1 MFTKTDQHISSRNKA
16 LFNQENPSSFI
27 QPKLN
32 VGQPGDK
39 YEVEA
44 DRAADN
50 IVAKSN
56 SDTTSFIS
64 PNLGIQKQ
72 SDEDIQQKP
81 VVDEITP
88 GVQLKENSFLQKSQE
103 EEIQQKEEE
112 VQEKSEEETVQTQLD
127 ENVQESKDTLQTKT
141 IEVTPIQ
148 NKSAEEEV
156 QTKEEEIQEKE
167 DEETL
172 QQKSTGAGDAS
183 GIEDSLS
190 SSKGGGSPLDS
201 ETKGEME
208 AGFGSD
214 FSGVRVHN
222 DSNAVQMNQEL
233 GSQAFTNGNDIYL
246 NEGKY
251 NPSSD
256 SGKHLL
262 AHELTHTVQQG
273 ASPAHSIQQKEA
285 KTTKREDGKP
295 TVPLD
300 ITQRFGLNDAW
311 ATYLDGLYAKGK
323 RIFEVDVKIGNR
335 YGGTIKVTKKTST
348 ITGKK
353 AKYELYQKGFAR
365 YLNVS
370 GWSFMDPLRN
380 AGVEPILVLKNFGD
394 DQITKGFLSI
404 KTKGTPLIGD
414 AMGFMKGFN
423 SNLEK
428 MKMHGISTI
437 NVNADGL
444 KNTFEQGKLNF
455 QVNALSTK
463 IAGFMQ
469 AGGGIGIV
477 NDGFT
482 INFVGKIDVPGVAT
496 GELNIKRKQDGNL
509 DGSVEIDANISNV
522 NAKVKAEYVKGE
534 ILIQG
539 SGRIQSEKFS
549 GELNFLVTDEAK
561 SKQMMHAALG
571 VQTLEGDKKQAKAP
585 KPSKKKVKTQ
595 KNLVIVGWGTVEV
608 TITPWLQGK
617 ATVGLDH
624 KGQVTVIGSISV
636 PNEVR
641 LMEQKGKKQD
651 LFDVEIKAGYGIPL
665 VGQVFLFAGV
675 GMFVNA
681 GFGPLVLKDVGFTG
695 TYSTDPSVLQN
706 FNITGTLNIN
716 AFAMLGLKIEAGVGV
731 TLLGHD
737 IKAGISGTA
746 AAGIQAYAEAT
757 PTFEYKEKKNPTGGK
772 VGESRLKG
780 HFEAA
785 AQVFLQLGGS
795 LFYELDSPWWSP
807 APDGRTDH
815 PLGEVQ
821 YPLDQMGIGAD
832 VDWLVG
838 SEKPPELKFKPVK
851 FDPGKFTAD
860 MMADPP
866 KKKQGESKAK
876 PKGKFDDKSGGGNKQ
891 KNPKLEK
898 GGKGN
903 PNTKKK
909 DPKKLSDDQKYLQGL
924 NELSKLEKANPKPSI
939 GVVKTK
945 MQQVKSKY
953 GLQTVNIKTQ
963 KDGEVTIYVKH
974 KKQNNSKRLLKIKM
988 MSSAERMKLLTAAM
1002 GDLRKREMK
1011 ILDKQGN
1018 TLEAKAKDM
1027 LNTWKKAHPVIES
1040 AKVVDGKTT
1049 WDYEIDTGE
1058 KKGIEKGKGKTGKEL
1073 GKSGAITATEDFK
1086 DKSNKKHRLFV
1097 SIKNGKR
1104 VVFMASEPKS
1114 LLGILEGL
1122 LDNETDD
1129 TKKDKIKEAIR
1140 LTKELNKYIKKHED
1154 SINSGDKQTETINN
1168 DIDAELKKI
1177 KDEVKELIQEGDLP
1191 LTKVTYSMSGNKPD
1205 RVTAYPLT
1213 KLPGNTKGTIPT
1225 EDPEGWGLVRTFDYA
1240 QYYIKDRKY
1249 IKIEDGK
1256 EEEIKKNFK
1265 VIARPKDWIRFHLLN
1280 NEGMHGPGLKWNLVP
1295 SHFMDNVKGGY
1306 LSQIEEPVKKKMDQ
1320 DKSGVFYFNVKVVS
1334 HRDPSDIDTK
1344 KVKDNIEKNEL
1355 DFEKIKKDY
1364 QSFPLELEVNAGK
1377 LKMKSDGTYE
1387 EDDKNKIHTA
1397 QPFKFTKNIDLTIE
1411 PGKHK
1416 TTIIEQG
1423 EGNNKSLGVPLVAA
1437 RVLGDLRNNM
1447 VANMDEFIREFGNN
1461 GRVKTWKTKIA
1472 YLKKII
1478 SILEGNP
1485 MEITLLSGGSATTEI
1500 SGLKLGIEEYET
1512 NIRKEIFE
1520 KFVEDEVKE
1529 FLKEKGKPTTQAAIA
1544 IALERSG
1551 SSISNYLRGNTRVTE
1566 KTLNELK
1573 ANFETFK
1580 SSFTS

>member
-1 MFTKTDQHISSRNKA
+1 MINMFTKTDQHISSRDNT
-16 LFNQENPSSFI
+16 LFNQESPSSFI

-32 VGQPGDK
+32 VGQPGNK

-56 SDTTSFIS
+56 SDTSSFIEPS
-64 PNLGIQKQ
+64 PNIQRQ
-72 SDEDIQQKP
+72 PEEDIQQKP
-81 VVDEITP
+81 VVDKITP
-88 GVQLKENSFLQKSQE
+88 GVQLKENPFLQKSRE
-103 EEIQQKEEE
+103 DEIQQKEEE
-112 VQEKSEEETVQTQLD
+112 VQEKSEEETLQTQLD
-127 ENVQESKDTLQTKT
+127 EHVQESKETQQSKT
-141 IEVTPIQ
+141 TEVTPIQ
-148 NKSAEEEV
+148 NKATEEDI
-156 QTKEEEIQEKE
+156 QTKEEEEIQEKE
-167 DEETL
+167 EEETL
-172 QQKSTGAGDAS
+172 QQKAAGAGDAS

-190 SSKGGGSPLDS
+190 SSKGGGSPLD
-201 ETKGEME
+201 TGTRNEME
-208 AGFGSD
+208 SGFGAD

-222 DSNAVQMNQEL
+222 DSNAVQMNQAL
-233 GSQAFTNGNDIYL
+233 GSQAFTNGNDIYF

-251 NPSSD
+251 DPGSD

-273 ASPAHSIQQKEA
+273 ASPANSIQQKEE
-285 KTTKREDGKP
+285 KTTKHEDGRP

-300 ITQRFGLNDAW
+300 ITQRFGLNDTW

-335 YGGTIKVTKKTST
+335 YSGTIKVTKKTST
-348 ITGKK
+348 VTGKK

-394 DQITKGFLSI
+394 DQITKGFLSV
-404 KTKGTPLIGD
+404 KMKGAPLIAD
-414 AMGFMKGFN
+414 AMGFMKGLN

-437 NVNADGL
+437 SVNADGL

-455 QVNALSTK
+455 QVNALSTT
-463 IAGFMQ
+463 IAGMMQ

-482 INFVGKIDVPGVAT
+482 INFVGKVDVPGVAT

-509 DGSVEIDANISNV
+509 DGSVEIDANIANV

-561 SKQMMHAALG
+561 SKQMMPAALG

-585 KPSKKKVKTQ
+585 KAPSKKKAKTQ
-595 KNLVIVGWGTVEV
+595 KNPVIVGWGTVEV

-651 LFDVEIKAGYGIPL
+651 LFDVQIKAGYGIPL

-695 TYSTDPSVLQN
+695 TYSTDPAVLQN
-706 FNITGTLNIN
+706 FTITGTLNIN
-716 AFAMLGLKIEAGVGV
+716 AFALLGLKIEAGAGV

-737 IKAGISGTA
+737 IKAGISATA
-746 AAGIQAYAEAT
+746 AAGIQSYAEAT

-838 SEKPPELKFKPVK
+838 SENPPELKFKPVK

-860 MMADPP
+860 MMSDPP

-939 GVVKTK
+939 GVVKAK

-963 KDGEVTIYVKH
+963 KDSEVTIYVKH

-988 MSSAERMKLLTAAM
+988 MSNAERMKLLTAAM
-1002 GDLRKREMK
+1002 SDLRKRELK
-1011 ILDKQGN
+1011 IVDKQG
-1018 TLEAKAKDM
+1018 TVEEAKAKEM
-1027 LNTWKKAHPVIES
+1027 LTPWKKAHPVIES
-1040 AKVVDGKTT
+1040 AKVLDGRTT

-1058 KKGIEKGKGKTGKEL
+1058 KKGIEKGKK
-1073 GKSGAITATEDFK
+1073 KSGKGFKYEKVKDDFK
-1086 DKSNKKHRLFV
+1086 L
-1097 SIKNGKR
+1097 KNGEKHKLYLKPNGKGGFDLIMESTPTLYEKFITDLILPDSATPEQKQLKKNTIALAKKIAVELDKLEKGPGLGNTKDKER
-1104 VVFMASEPKS
+1104 DQTSEEKF
-1114 LLGILEGL
+1114 
-1122 LDNETDD
+1122 DQWTDQLAED
-1129 TKKDKIKEAIR
+1129 TKKLMDVVYGAEIPKNQITFGSKYDKAFGSSVSINYLSSKTVGKDSSGIDYDKHGVLDLRKGESGKRPYYLRGHLLNANLHGPNDWQNLTPLTYTANSHHKEKIEKE
-1140 LTKELNKYIKKHED
+1140 LTKHLDKEGTPLTSDQRVFRYIVIAQYGRGVNEALKTKVDESTDQEVIDHADTIKK
-1154 SINSGDKQTETINN
+1154 I
-1168 DIDAELKKI
+1168 IDAEAFVPRHLEI
-1177 KDEVKELIQEGDLP
+1177 KAVEL
-1191 LTKVTYSMSGNKPD
+1191 KPD
-1205 RVTAYPLT
+1205 SDGKWKDDKEHFNDKIINHVDQTSPKQYNISGTPRDLVTKMDLEELT
-1213 KLPGNTKGTIPT
+1213 VDFLSKWFKRREVVRGILWARDNNKGKTWDSHEDLRDEALKHIP
-1225 EDPEGWGLVRTFDYA
+1225 
-1240 QYYIKDRKY
+1240 KDRK
-1249 IKIEDGK
+1249 IDK
-1256 EEEIKKNFK
+1256 
-1265 VIARPKDWIRFHLLN
+1265 RQIR
-1280 NEGMHGPGLKWNLVP
+1280 
-1295 SHFMDNVKGGY
+1295 
-1306 LSQIEEPVKKKMDQ
+1306 
-1320 DKSGVFYFNVKVVS
+1320 
-1334 HRDPSDIDTK
+1334 IDTMEK
-1344 KVKDNIEKNEL
+1344 HIEL
-1355 DFEKIKKDY
+1355 
-1364 QSFPLELEVNAGK
+1364 
-1377 LKMKSDGTYE
+1377 
-1387 EDDKNKIHTA
+1387 
-1397 QPFKFTKNIDLTIE
+1397 
-1411 PGKHK
+1411 
-1416 TTIIEQG
+1416 
-1423 EGNNKSLGVPLVAA
+1423 
-1437 RVLGDLRNNM
+1437 
-1447 VANMDEFIREFGNN
+1447 
-1461 GRVKTWKTKIA
+1461 
-1472 YLKKII
+1472 
-1478 SILEGNP
+1478 
-1485 MEITLLSGGSATTEI
+1485 
-1500 SGLKLGIEEYET
+1500 
-1512 NIRKEIFE
+1512 
-1520 KFVEDEVKE
+1520 
-1529 FLKEKGKPTTQAAIA
+1529 
-1544 IALERSG
+1544 
-1551 SSISNYLRGNTRVTE
+1551 
-1566 KTLNELK
+1566 
-1573 ANFETFK
+1573 
-1580 SSFTS
+1580 